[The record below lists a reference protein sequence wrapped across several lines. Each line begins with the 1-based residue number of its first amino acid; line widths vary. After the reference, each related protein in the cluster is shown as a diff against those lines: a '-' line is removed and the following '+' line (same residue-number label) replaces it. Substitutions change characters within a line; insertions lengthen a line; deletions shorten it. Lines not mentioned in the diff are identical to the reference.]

1 MATFI
6 QSEPSVNG
14 VTKPTDAGSLIRTSQ
29 WGIDATLSGY
39 IIQDVQI
46 TSERISDPTQDQKG
60 ATVSILDYDEHFSGT
75 MTVIG
80 GDGSED
86 GTIPGIE
93 TGMIDFEWAGK
104 KWKVT
109 GVQYTGSYQNKKR
122 YQISFERYV
131 NWPPQS

>member
-14 VTKPTDAGSLIRTSQ
+14 VTLPANAGDLIRTSQ
-29 WGIDATLSGY
+29 WGIDSTLSGY

-46 TSERISDPTQDQKG
+46 TSERISDTTQDQKG
-60 ATVSILDYDEHFSGT
+60 ATVSILDYDEHFTGT

-80 GDGSED
+80 GNGSED
-86 GTIPGIE
+86 GTIQGIQM
-93 TGMIDFEWAGK
+93 GDIAFEWAGK

-109 GVQYTGSYQNKKR
+109 GVQYTGNYADKKR
-122 YQISFERYV
+122 YQISFERFT
-131 NWPPQS
+131 NFPPQN